1 MGGRKRRAGYLCP
14 GQFQFVTPRAVA
26 ITPPSLADL
35 RRDLSFQ
42 AVFAGFLTVFVGLAG
57 TVTLLFQAAQAMRL
71 SHDQTASWLLA
82 SCISVGVTG
91 VLLSWRF
98 RAPVVTAYALP
109 GIVLLIHD
117 GGQFAY
123 AEVIGTLIVV
133 ALALLVL
140 GYSGLFERLSS
151 RVPGPLAAAVLA
163 GILIPF
169 GLRSFAALP
178 ASPVVVGSMVAVY
191 LLGRALF
198 TRYAVPAVLL
208 VGLLAS
214 LLTGGM
220 SLVALSQVGGGWL
233 HLVFTAPA
241 LSGRALLVI
250 GVPTLVLC
258 LATQHLLGLAVMRAS
273 GYARVPASPLVG
285 FTALTSVLSAPFG
298 AHTTTLAAITAAL
311 CAGPEAHPDVG
322 RRYVAGLSSEV
333 FYLLAGLS
341 GGVLA
346 GVFAALPISLVQA
359 LAGLAL
365 IATILNSLTL
375 AMQEP
380 RWREAALLT
389 VLVTASG
396 LSVLGI
402 GSGFWGLVVGTLSAW
417 LLEVGARRRGEVR
430 PESVPHLPPS
440 LEAQPLEARPPE
452 IQTSAQETVR

>member
-1 MGGRKRRAGYLCP
+1 MGGRKRRAGHLCP

-57 TVTLLFQAAQAMRL
+57 TITLLFQAAQAMRL
-71 SHDQTASWLLA
+71 SHDQAASWLLA

-91 VLLSWRF
+91 VLLSWKF
-98 RAPVVTAYALP
+98 RAPVVTACALP

-123 AEVIGTLIVV
+123 AEVIGTLIV
-133 ALALLVL
+133 
-140 GYSGLFERLSS
+140 
-151 RVPGPLAAAVLA
+151 
-163 GILIPF
+163 
-169 GLRSFAALP
+169 
-178 ASPVVVGSMVAVY
+178 
-191 LLGRALF
+191 
-198 TRYAVPAVLL
+198 
-208 VGLLAS
+208 
-214 LLTGGM
+214 
-220 SLVALSQVGGGWL
+220 
-233 HLVFTAPA
+233 
-241 LSGRALLVI
+241 
-250 GVPTLVLC
+250 
-258 LATQHLLGLAVMRAS
+258 
-273 GYARVPASPLVG
+273 
-285 FTALTSVLSAPFG
+285 
-298 AHTTTLAAITAAL
+298 
-311 CAGPEAHPDVG
+311 
-322 RRYVAGLSSEV
+322 AGLSSGV

-341 GGVLA
+341 SGVLA

-380 RWREAALLT
+380 RWREAAVLT

-402 GSGFWGLVVGTLSAW
+402 GSAFWGLVVGALSAW
-417 LLEVGARRRGEVR
+417 LLGAGARRRGEMR

-440 LEAQPLEARPPE
+440 LEARSPE
-452 IQTSAQETVR
+452 IQPSPQETVR